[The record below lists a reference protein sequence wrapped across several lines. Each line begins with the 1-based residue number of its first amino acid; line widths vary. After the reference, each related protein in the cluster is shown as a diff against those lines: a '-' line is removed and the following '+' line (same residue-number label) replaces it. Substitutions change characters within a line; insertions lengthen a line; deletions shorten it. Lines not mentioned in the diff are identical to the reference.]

1 MASNLLLIPLAKP
14 GVVRDLLATNILLLR
29 RERGMSQEALAFEVG
44 LHRTF
49 IAHVERQVRNI
60 SIDNVERIA
69 VGLNVHPMVL
79 LAPNHHVLKALQP
92 WITTKQVTR
101 SRRSGHQEHHRPRDG
116 DRDDIP

>member
-1 MASNLLLIPLAKP
+1 MASNLFLIPLAKP
-14 GVVRDLLATNILLLR
+14 GVIRDLLATNILLLR
-29 RERGMSQEALAFEVG
+29 RERGMSQEALAFEAG

-79 LAPNHHVLKALQP
+79 LAPNHNVLRALQP
-92 WITTKQVTR
+92 
-101 SRRSGHQEHHRPRDG
+101 
-116 DRDDIP
+116 

>member
-1 MASNLLLIPLAKP
+1 CSQSSKNCDIKAADLKDASHKTAAMASNLLLIPLAKP

-92 WITTKQVTR
+92 
-101 SRRSGHQEHHRPRDG
+101 
-116 DRDDIP
+116 